1 MHKQTA
7 LTPHSTPPRGSNYV
21 LYLPHLTPTIVFLYC
36 PVNTQKE
43 ALPRSGGL
51 PGRASRVPTSVTG
64 ACLAVGRKR
73 GTQYRPPSWPPRPA

>member
-43 ALPRSGGL
+43 ALPREWG
-51 PGRASRVPTSVTG
+51 ASRQSF
-64 ACLAVGRKR
+64 
-73 GTQYRPPSWPPRPA
+73 